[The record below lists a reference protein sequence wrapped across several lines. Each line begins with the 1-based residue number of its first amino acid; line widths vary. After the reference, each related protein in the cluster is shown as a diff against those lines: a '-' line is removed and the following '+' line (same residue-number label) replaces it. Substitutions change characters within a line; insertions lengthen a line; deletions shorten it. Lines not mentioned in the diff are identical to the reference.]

1 MLKVFEAF
9 SGIGTQ
15 RMALRNLGIE
25 HEVVCIAEIDKFA
38 IRSYEAIHGETLNL
52 GDVSKIDPN
61 DVPDHDL
68 FTYSFPC
75 QDISVAGKGKG
86 FKPESGTRSSL
97 LWECE
102 KIIEAKRPKYL
113 LMENVKA
120 LIFKKF
126 KPGFEKWLKLLE
138 ELGYANYWQVLNA
151 KDYGIPQNRERVFAI
166 SIRKDIDTGDFTF
179 PEGFDNGLRLKDFL
193 EDEVDEKF
201 YISQEKTEK
210 LISQIK
216 NKDISNTIRA
226 SGRGSVDRH
235 QWDMVCVPCITPD
248 REEKRQNGRR
258 FKEDGDP
265 MFTLTGQDRH
275 GVLQVGNIVNTGNW
289 NNPQRGR
296 VYSENGCS
304 PALNCVGGGGLEP
317 KILRIGNINPN
328 KTGQSGNVY
337 NPNGISPTLDTCQG
351 GNRMPKITEPTIVAS
366 RGRNPDNPSDRT
378 TGSPTEQRLVLE
390 PSNIKHTELPCIFDD
405 RDKGFGVKTQDIC
418 PTQRAER
425 NGIKCIGV
433 DYRIRKLTPKE
444 CWRLMGISDEDFE
457 KAQEVNSN
465 TQLYKQA
472 GNAIVV
478 DVLEG
483 IFRKLFL
490 SKSKEKGDKLEEQ
503 LEWLDDLLGVGK

>member
-1 MLKVFEAF
+1 MLRVFEAF

-126 KPGFEKWLKLLE
+126 KPGFEKWLRLLE
-138 ELGYANYWQVLNA
+138 ELGYTNYWQVLNA
-151 KDYGIPQNRERVFAI
+151 KDYGIPQNRERVFCV
-166 SIRKDIDTGDFTF
+166 SILGTHEPYVF
-179 PEGFDNGLRLKDFL
+179 PKPIPLEKRLKNVL
-193 EDEVDEKF
+193 EDEVDERF
-201 YISQEKTEK
+201 YINSEKANELLVKLNHQLPNQETSYCIDANYHKGTTIE
-210 LISQIK
+210 QFVNK
-216 NKDISNTIRA
+216 NRRQLVQENLPNT
-226 SGRGSVDRH
+226 
-235 QWDMVCVPCITPD
+235 
-248 REEKRQNGRR
+248 
-258 FKEDGDP
+258 
-265 MFTLTGQDRH
+265 
-275 GVLQVGNIVNTGNW
+275 
-289 NNPQRGR
+289 
-296 VYSENGCS
+296 
-304 PALNCVGGGGLEP
+304 VGGGGLEP
-317 KILRIGNINPN
+317 KIVCEQRTDEGLRFFKDGCVGTLRTIDACGDKRVLVKQATKKGYIECNVPGVADLSFPDSKTRRGRVQEKGEIVPTITAGQQDKGVVELEKQIRGCLAKTRPN
-328 KTGQSGNVY
+328 TDIDITFKDNGDIRPHRTDVKKS
-337 NPNGISPTLDTCQG
+337 GISELQVICDENISNTVTASH
-351 GNRMPKITEPTIVAS
+351 MPKTYS
-366 RGRNPDNPSDRT
+366 REN
-378 TGSPTEQRLVLE
+378 
-390 PSNIKHTELPCIFDD
+390 
-405 RDKGFGVKTQDIC
+405 
-418 PTQRAER
+418 
-425 NGIKCIGV
+425 
-433 DYRIRKLTPKE
+433 YRIRKLTPKE

-457 KAQEVNSN
+457 KAQKVNSD

-490 SKSKEKGDKLEEQ
+490 SKFKEKGNKLEEQ
-503 LEWLDDLLGVGK
+503 LEWLDDLLGVGT